1 MHFPQSQV
9 MRDSKQ
15 PGLRGRFLPELSY
28 ALTGLFKH
36 LLRHI
41 LCQSPISVQH
51 TATVV
56 KDRIQVCTGEQF
68 KRTSV
73 ISCHDRG
80 LYLPVYTLA
89 VNLGHVDNSLSKQSS
104 MRKRDVSKK
113 MESIIQGI
121 VFFEKDNSLGFC
133 LDSS

>member
-1 MHFPQSQV
+1 

-15 PGLRGRFLPELSY
+15 PGLRGRFLPELGY

-41 LCQSPISVQH
+41 LCQSPVSIQH

-56 KDRIQVCTGEQF
+56 KNRIQVGTGEQV

-73 ISCHDRG
+73 ISCHGGG
-80 LYLPVYTLA
+80 LYLLVYKLG
-89 VNLGHVDNSLSKQSS
+89 VNLSHVDSSLSRESS
-104 MRKRDVSKK
+104 LSKRDVSKK
-113 MESIIQGI
+113 MEPIIQGI
-121 VFFEKDNSLGFC
+121 VFFEKDNSPGFY